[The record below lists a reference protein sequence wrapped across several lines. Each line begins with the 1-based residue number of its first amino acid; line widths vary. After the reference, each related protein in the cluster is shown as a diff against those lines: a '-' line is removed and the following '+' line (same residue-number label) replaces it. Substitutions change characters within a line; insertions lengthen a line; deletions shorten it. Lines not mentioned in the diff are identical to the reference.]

1 MTNETVTIP
10 ARGGKAVSIRQGQ
23 AVKVINT
30 HGEQVVDTWAFNTLD
45 MTDPLKQASI
55 DGWIA
60 DHRKQYQTDPA
71 AGHMWDAKRPNSTG
85 PVPTLLLTTR
95 GRRTGEESIMP
106 LIYGRTGND
115 YVVIASKGGAPRHPG
130 WYHNLMAQSEVT
142 VQVID
147 DIFQARTR
155 VAKDEE
161 RETIWNNMVE
171 IYPPYADYQEKT
183 DREIPVVILEKIT

>member
-1 MTNETVTIP
+1 MTN
-10 ARGGKAVSIRQGQ
+10 
-23 AVKVINT
+23 
-30 HGEQVVDTWAFNTLD
+30 
-45 MTDPLKQASI
+45 PLKQASI

-130 WYHNLMAQSEVT
+130 WYHNLMAQDEVT
-142 VQVID
+142 VQVIH
-147 DIFQARTR
+147 DIFQARTH
-155 VAKDEE
+155 VAKDQE
-161 RETIWNNMVE
+161 RATIWTTMVD

-183 DREIPVVILEKIT
+183 KREIPVVILERIS